1 MLRAGLTKV
10 LACGAVLAWQVRRSQ
25 RRRGLRAL
33 ESGSAGCLYGF
44 VLYGRQG
51 EQERVRALLEAAR
64 DRRSGA
70 LLVVG
75 EPGAGKSALL
85 DEARAEA
92 SGMAALEARGVESE
106 SRLPYASLYQLLRPA
121 LGALERITQAQT
133 AALESA
139 LGLREDAAP
148 DLYRVPL
155 AVLTLLAEVAEERP
169 LLCIVDDAQWID
181 HDSEQA
187 LVFAAR
193 RLHAEGVAMLF
204 AAREGEFQP
213 GVLPELRL
221 RPLDVVAVR
230 KLLSDRSGAAVAED
244 VARRVAAATGG
255 NALAV
260 AELASLLT
268 PAQLA
273 AREPLPLP
281 LPLSR
286 GVERL
291 FAERVRALAPSTQ
304 QLLVVAAA
312 DDTAKPEVV
321 LGAAERLGLDVS
333 ALDAAEQADLVRVDA
348 VEVRFRHP
356 LVRSAIY
363 GTAPFSARRAAH
375 TALAE
380 VLSEAGEI
388 DRYAWHR
395 AAATFGHD
403 EQAARRA
410 RTRNAFAAAAG
421 AWERASELSALPGER
436 GRRLAEAATDAWLTG
451 LMPEAAR

>member
-1 MLRAGLTKV
+1 L
-10 LACGAVLAWQVRRSQ
+10 
-25 RRRGLRAL
+25 
-33 ESGSAGCLYGF
+33 SG
-44 VLYGRQG
+44 
-51 EQERVRALLEAAR
+51 
-64 DRRSGA
+64 
-70 LLVVG
+70 
-75 EPGAGKSALL
+75 
-85 DEARAEA
+85 
-92 SGMAALEARGVESE
+92 
-106 SRLPYASLYQLLRPA
+106 
-121 LGALERITQAQT
+121 ITQAQA

-230 KLLSDRSGAAVAED
+230 ELLSDRSGAAVAED

-333 ALDAAEQADLVRVDA
+333 ALDEACRPHRVGRGAERGGGDRPLRVAPGGGDVR
-348 VEVRFRHP
+348 
-356 LVRSAIY
+356 
-363 GTAPFSARRAAH
+363 ARRGGGA
-375 TALAE
+375 
-380 VLSEAGEI
+380 
-388 DRYAWHR
+388 
-395 AAATFGHD
+395 
-403 EQAARRA
+403 RA
-410 RTRNAFAAAAG
+410 RAGGAAG
-421 AWERASELSALPGER
+421 ADAERFCRRRWGVGARERAVGIAG
-436 GRRLAEAATDAWLTG
+436 GAGAQAG
-451 LMPEAAR
+451 

>member
-1 MLRAGLTKV
+1 
-10 LACGAVLAWQVRRSQ
+10 
-25 RRRGLRAL
+25 
-33 ESGSAGCLYGF
+33 
-44 VLYGRQG
+44 
-51 EQERVRALLEAAR
+51 
-64 DRRSGA
+64 

-92 SGMAALEARGVESE
+92 RDMAALEARGVESE

-121 LGALERITQAQT
+121 LGALERIPRAQA

-155 AVLTLLAEVAEERP
+155 AVLTLLAEMAEEGP

-193 RLHAEGVAMLF
+193 RLHAGGAAMLF
-204 AAREGEFQP
+204 AAREREFQP

-221 RPLDVVAVR
+221 RPLDAVAVR
-230 KLLSDRSGAAVAED
+230 ELLADRSGTAVTED

-281 LPLSR
+281 LPLST

-291 FAERVRALAPSTQ
+291 FAER
-304 QLLVVAAA
+304 
-312 DDTAKPEVV
+312 
-321 LGAAERLGLDVS
+321 
-333 ALDAAEQADLVRVDA
+333 
-348 VEVRFRHP
+348 
-356 LVRSAIY
+356 
-363 GTAPFSARRAAH
+363 ARPC
-375 TALAE
+375 
-380 VLSEAGEI
+380 AG
-388 DRYAWHR
+388 H
-395 AAATFGHD
+395 
-403 EQAARRA
+403 
-410 RTRNAFAAAAG
+410 AAAA
-421 AWERASELSALPGER
+421 R
-436 GRRLAEAATDAWLTG
+436 GRRCGRHGKAG
-451 LMPEAAR
+451 GRARRGGTPGAGRLRARRGRAGGPGPRRRA

>member
-1 MLRAGLTKV
+1 MLLSVPPRVPRARRENHRV
-10 LACGAVLAWQVRRSQ
+10 VRRS
-25 RRRGLRAL
+25 RRRPGLRAL
-33 ESGSAGCLYGF
+33 ESGSAGCLDGLM
-44 VLYGRQG
+44 LYGRLG
-51 EQERVRALLEAAR
+51 EQERVRALLDAAR

-92 SGMAALEARGVESE
+92 RDMAALEARGVQSE
-106 SRLPYASLYQLLRPA
+106 SRLPYASLHQLLRPA
-121 LGALERITQAQT
+121 LGALERIPRAQA

-221 RPLDVVAVR
+221 RPLDVVTVR
-230 KLLSDRSGAAVAED
+230 ELLSDRSGAAVAED

-281 LPLSR
+281 LPLST

-291 FAERVRALAPSTQ
+291 FADRVRALAPSTQ

-321 LGAAERLGLDVS
+321 LGAAERLELDVS

-348 VEVRFRHP
+348 DEVRFRHP
-356 LVRSAIY
+356 LVR
-363 GTAPFSARRAAH
+363 
-375 TALAE
+375 
-380 VLSEAGEI
+380 
-388 DRYAWHR
+388 
-395 AAATFGHD
+395 
-403 EQAARRA
+403 
-410 RTRNAFAAAAG
+410 
-421 AWERASELSALPGER
+421 
-436 GRRLAEAATDAWLTG
+436 
-451 LMPEAAR
+451 